1 MKDDLWLAVGEYTGN
16 WDELTFDEQFLGVG
30 LVIAKLSDWKLALEE
45 QISGQTV
52 LERMKQPLQ
61 NLPKGF
67 ASNSHHVKN
76 ALDYFKTQSVR
87 GLWSLDNKMASAKS
101 PLASL
106 KNELSVNLGWLAK
119 HAKLITLCT
128 YGTADWVRNHL
139 RATDCPYD
147 YTQVLGRAYGLL
159 VTLIIPFFNK
169 EDNLLIALPSPAPLV
184 KTDGESLP
192 NEQDDDIKG
201 LCSSL
206 LNHAH
211 QNLRVWQHSKIAHYN
226 CGTFTSLQQNLL
238 RENQNNDNI
247 SLEMIEAF
255 LHIADLSA
263 ALMTLSQNTQGDIR
277 LHDPNSN
284 WHNVNFFK
292 FEELLP

>member
-1 MKDDLWLAVGEYTGN
+1 MKEDLWLAVGEDTGN
-16 WDELTFDEQFLGVG
+16 WDDLTFDEQFLGVG
-30 LVIAKLSDWKLALEE
+30 LVIAKISDWKLALEE

-52 LERMKQPLQ
+52 LDRMKQPLQ

-87 GLWSLDNKMASAKS
+87 GLWSLDNKMAAAKS
-101 PLASL
+101 PLACL
-106 KNELSVNLGWLAK
+106 KNELSANLAWLAK
-119 HAKLITLCT
+119 HTNLITLCT
-128 YGTADWVRNHL
+128 YGTAHWVRNHL
-139 RATDCPYD
+139 RGTED

-159 VTLIIPFFNK
+159 VTLIIPFFKK
-169 EDNLLIALPSPAPLV
+169 EDSLLIALPSPSKAPQL
-184 KTDGESLP
+184 KTEGESILP
-192 NEQDDDIKG
+192 NGQDDDIKG

-206 LNHAH
+206 LNHSQ
-211 QNLRVWQHSKIAHYN
+211 QNLRVWQNSKIAHYD
-226 CGTFTSLQQNLL
+226 CGTFTSL
-238 RENQNNDNI
+238 RENNNNDNV
-247 SLEMIEAF
+247 SLEMIQAF
-255 LHIADLSA
+255 LHIADMSA

-284 WHNVNFFK
+284 WQNVNFFK